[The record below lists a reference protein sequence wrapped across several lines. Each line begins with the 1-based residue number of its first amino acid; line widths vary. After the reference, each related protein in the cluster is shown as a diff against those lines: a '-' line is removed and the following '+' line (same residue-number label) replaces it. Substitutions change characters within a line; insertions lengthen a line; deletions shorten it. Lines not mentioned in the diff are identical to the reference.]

1 MLRHRLVRQ
10 SAMNI
15 SSSSDSTMPSPQ
27 PIRRRRNSQ
36 DAKMYRQLSSD
47 SLDNL
52 LNSPDVNQERKSGP
66 RRHSVACG
74 VLYVDIQKPSLK
86 SAFNSAVK
94 RMSSA
99 CSVLSTAPSSTY
111 NLSPH
116 QSTIPVKKKEEE
128 VLLPQVLGTFH
139 QNRLPQSQSCGD
151 SGNKKIAKNAFQVNR
166 RFSTDCPPPSYSEA
180 TNLWKQPVSRQ
191 RLTRQ
196 QQIVHSKESLV
207 AVEDDDFGNLIE

>member
-1 MLRHRLVRQ
+1 MY
-10 SAMNI
+10 N
-15 SSSSDSTMPSPQ
+15 SSSSESGNMPSPQ

-36 DAKMYRQLSSD
+36 DARMYRQLSSD

-52 LNSPDVNQERKSGP
+52 LGSPDTNQDRKSNA

-74 VLYVDIQKPSLK
+74 VLYVDMQKPSFK

-99 CSVLSTAPSSTY
+99 CSILSSAPSSTY

-116 QSTIPVKKKEEE
+116 QSSAPPKKKEEE

-139 QNRLPQSQSCGD
+139 QNRLPVVQN
-151 SGNKKIAKNAFQVNR
+151 SGGADKRTAKNAFQVNR

-180 TNLWKQPVSRQ
+180 TNLWKQPASRQ
-191 RLTRQ
+191 KLTRQ
-196 QQIVHSKESLV
+196 QQVVVSKESLM
-207 AVEDDDFGNLIE
+207 AVEDDDFGNLVE

>member
-1 MLRHRLVRQ
+1 MY
-10 SAMNI
+10 N
-15 SSSSDSTMPSPQ
+15 SSSSESSNMPSPQ

-52 LNSPDVNQERKSGP
+52 LVSTETNQERKSSA

-74 VLYVDIQKPSLK
+74 VLYVDIQKPSFK

-99 CSVLSTAPSSTY
+99 CSVLSSAPSSSY

-116 QSTIPVKKKEEE
+116 QSSAPPKGKEEE
-128 VLLPQVLGTFH
+128 VLLPHVLGTFQ
-139 QNRLPQSQSCGD
+139 QNRMVAPQN
-151 SGNKKIAKNAFQVNR
+151 SGGAVNRTAKNAFQVNR
-166 RFSTDCPPPSYSEA
+166 RFSTDSPPPSYSEA
-180 TNLWKQPVSRQ
+180 TNLWKHPSSRQ
-191 RLTRQ
+191 KLMRQ
-196 QQIVHSKESLV
+196 QQVVVSKESLT
-207 AVEDDDFGNLIE
+207 AVEDDDFGNLVE

>member
-15 SSSSDSTMPSPQ
+15 SSSSEASMPSPQ

-36 DAKMYRQLSSD
+36 DSRMYRQLSSD

-52 LNSPDVNQERKSGP
+52 LGSSEGPHQDRKNGA

-99 CSVLSTAPSSTY
+99 CSVLSSAPSSTY
-111 NLSPH
+111 NLSGPH
-116 QSTIPVKKKEEE
+116 QSAPPSKKKEEE
-128 VLLPQVLGTFH
+128 ILLPHVLGTFH
-139 QNRLPQSQSCGD
+139 HNMMMPQSQSSD
-151 SGNKKIAKNAFQVNR
+151 KKTVRNSFQVNR
-166 RFSTDCPPPSYSEA
+166 RFSTDCPPPSYMEA
-180 TNLWKQPVSRQ
+180 TNLWKQPASRQ

-196 QQIVHSKESLV
+196 QQVVISKESLV
-207 AVEDDDFGNLIE
+207 AVEDDDFGNLVE